1 MLESLETVRQRDM
14 RLKDIRPLMSLI
26 RPHSLQVYRLPVF
39 QSLSLFTSS
48 SSNLPQQ
55 KRAARTGLL
64 LLILIQLIQRLL
76 EALGEMG
83 EEPVDLFHMKVFEFF
98 SCRAIGFLK
107 FRISI
112 TDFFGA
118 FQEG

>member
-1 MLESLETVRQRDM
+1 MFESLEPLRLRDLETSDF
-14 RLKDIRPLMSLI
+14 RHQTSDVSHPPPQS
-26 RPHSLQVYRLPVF
+26 P
-39 QSLSLFTSS
+39 SLSSSSLFASS

-55 KRAARTGLL
+55 KRAARKGLL

-76 EALGEMG
+76 EALGETS
-83 EEPVDLFHMKVFEFF
+83 EKPVDFFHMKVFEFF

-112 TDFFGA
+112 ADFFGA
-118 FQEG
+118 FEES